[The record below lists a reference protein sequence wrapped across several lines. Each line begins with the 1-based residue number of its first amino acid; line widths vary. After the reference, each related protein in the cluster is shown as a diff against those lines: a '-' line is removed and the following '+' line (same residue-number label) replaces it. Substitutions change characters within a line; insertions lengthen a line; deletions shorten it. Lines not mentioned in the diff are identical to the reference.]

1 MSRQQPVYVAAPH
14 PWAVIPAKQLEAAS
28 GFGKLVAMGVLP
40 WQDCIEPLLKA
51 AQVGGYRGDER
62 GARIVLAWRVRD
74 AATTWDIRRA
84 KADVAIRKVLGPLLQ
99 DRVPGADILVA
110 AWTENLRWDQPFACE
125 EVETIVREEAAW
137 WVRQGGRVLQH
148 A

>member
-74 AATTWDIRRA
+74 AATSWGITRA
-84 KADVAIRKVLGPLLQ
+84 RADLAIRKVLGPLLQ
-99 DRVPGADILVA
+99 DQVTGPAIFAA
-110 AWTENLRWDQPFACE
+110 AWDENQQWDQPFARE
-125 EVETIVREEAAW
+125 EVEEISRQEAAW
-137 WVRQGGRVLQH
+137 WIRQGGRVLQH